1 MCGSE
6 LNDSVC
12 VCQPRSHGADCV
24 QSLRCAHSVHRAVTS
39 DNSCLRNLSHLCLTS
54 PSLTLGHVSPKSA
67 KYLFSLVSLVSHWP
81 WIQEWWVVTLK
92 PVKPILRAQEGDI
105 FIWYTSALW
114 MRDEGWG
121 TKLSDKKNG
130 CSFGNQYFPVKS
142 TLIKSNFWSHASLH
156 IFSYPTTGPLQF
168 MSVLYQFYRAF
179 RLKHSLLLCE
189 NSCKSNS

>member
-1 MCGSE
+1 MRFWAESQRLCLPTSFSQCWLSSE
-6 LNDSVC
+6 PQVC
-12 VCQPRSHGADCV
+12 TQCAQGDVTADNFCF
-24 QSLRCAHSVHRAVTS
+24 
-39 DNSCLRNLSHLCLTS
+39 RNLFPPLSYISFTQIR
-54 PSLTLGHVSPKSA
+54 SPKSA
-67 KYLFSLVSLVSHWP
+67 MYLFSLVSLVSHWL

-92 PVKPILRAQEGDI
+92 PVKPILRAQERDI

-130 CSFGNQYFPVKS
+130 CPFGNQYFPVKS

-168 MSVLYQFYRAF
+168 MSVLYQF
-179 RLKHSLLLCE
+179 
-189 NSCKSNS
+189 